1 MSALEG
7 KLVVLGVTGGI
18 AAFRTCELA
27 RLLVKEGAT
36 VQAVLTEYAARFVGP
51 LTFQALTG
59 RPAETGHGGSLAL
72 TGMDHVDLGR
82 DADLFV
88 VAPATAN
95 TLAKIAHG
103 LADNLLTTAVLASTC
118 PVVLAPAMNTRMWQN
133 PVTVDNV
140 RRLRGYDRFRL
151 VGPAAG
157 SLACGD
163 TGPGRMAEPEEIL
176 FAAASALTTEDL
188 AGRRLLVTAGP
199 TREALDPVRFLS
211 NRSSGRMGY
220 ALAEAAVLRG
230 AEVVLVSGPT
240 SLAPP
245 FEVELVPV
253 VTAAEM
259 AAAVDRHARRAHAVL
274 MAAAVADFRPRKTS
288 EHKIAK
294 ADGGLDV
301 QWVRT
306 RDILASLGRKKKKPV
321 LVGFAAQTG
330 DPIPAARRKRAAKK
344 LDLVVANDVSLPDA
358 GFEAD
363 TNRVHLVGPDGVES
377 LALMS
382 KRAVADRILDRVAAL
397 LPGKKAPSGRKR
409 S

>member
-1 MSALEG
+1 MGAIDG
-7 KLVVLGVTGGI
+7 KLVLLGVSGGI

-27 RLLVKEGAT
+27 RLLVREGAT

-59 RPAETGHGGSLAL
+59 RPAEIGLGGNLARA
-72 TGMDHVDLGR
+72 GMDHVELGR
-82 DADLFV
+82 EADLIV

-103 LADNLLTTAVLASTC
+103 LADNLLTTTVLASTC

-133 PVTVDNV
+133 PVTADNV
-140 RRLRGYDRFRL
+140 RRLGGYDRFRL
-151 VGPAAG
+151 VGPALG
-157 SLACGD
+157 SLACGEE
-163 TGPGRMAEPEEIL
+163 GPGRMAEPGEIL
-176 FAAASALTTEDL
+176 FAATSVLMPKDL
-188 AGRRLLVTAGP
+188 AGHRLLVTAGP
-199 TREALDPVRFLS
+199 TREALDPVRFLT

-245 FEVELVPV
+245 AFVKLVPV

-259 AAAVDRHARRAHAVL
+259 AAAVTRHARWAQAVL
-274 MAAAVADFRPRKTS
+274 MAAAVADFRPKKAS
-288 EHKIAK
+288 AQKIAK
-294 ADGGLDV
+294 ADGGLEV

-306 RDILASLGRKKKKPV
+306 RDILASLGRRKEKPV

-330 DPIPAARRKRAAKK
+330 DPIPAARKKRKAKK

-358 GFEAD
+358 GFDVD

-377 LALMS
+377 LDLMS
-382 KRAVADRILDRVAAL
+382 KHEVADRILDRVAAL
-397 LPGKKAPSGRKR
+397 LPGRKA
-409 S
+409 